1 MLGIRE
7 YNKPKLTMPK
17 STKSKPTKRQ
27 YRIRNWKEYDAAL
40 KQRGS
45 LTFWVSE
52 DVLANWLASEKTGRP
67 GASNTYSDVAI
78 ATMATV
84 QSQFHLARRQ
94 SEGFLQSWFKLMGV
108 QSIQLVSRSMVREN
122 GRYGSMVGVKGG
134 RGGSCIWG

>member
-1 MLGIRE
+1 
-7 YNKPKLTMPK
+7 MPK

-52 DVLANWLASEKTGRP
+52 DVLANWLASEKTGRR

-84 QSQFHLARRQ
+84 QSLLHLARRH
-94 SEGFLQSWFKLMGV
+94 S
-108 QSIQLVSRSMVREN
+108 VRLFA
-122 GRYGSMVGVKGG
+122 VIV
-134 RGGSCIWG
+134 